1 MRPIR
6 VLSLFDGMS
15 CGQIALR
22 DLGIPIEVYYA
33 SEIDKFAIQQT
44 QLNFPG
50 TVQLGDVRNID
61 VDKLCDE
68 VGEFDLL
75 LAGFPCTNLSFAGKR
90 AGLATKDNIE
100 ILTLDQYLDLKDADF
115 EFEGQS
121 YLFWEFMRVLTA
133 LRRRNPNIMF
143 LLENVEM
150 GKKWE
155 CVLSDAIG
163 IRGVHI
169 NSALVSAQNRKRIYW
184 SNIRVREE
192 GLFGYRFTDIP
203 QPDDRGIL
211 LRDILEKEV
220 DEKYFLKDNIA
231 ANVIKRFEFNK
242 AKGYGYGGRIHD
254 ENGKMGAVRLGGH
267 GEYDLIQEQTS
278 EYLRVPDAN
287 KHLQKNLTD
296 VNEKAQTF
304 LATSGK
310 GAWANGMSLVS
321 NGFRIRR
328 LTPTECAR
336 LQTIPDWYK
345 WEYVKKYIDINL
357 CEPNVELTAAKDILQ
372 TKRPDYVICT
382 ILGSSEQV
390 QLMKDQKLINQKNAQ
405 WTVAIDN
412 VPHISDYASCTIKG
426 LRGMEQQT
434 LSHFSLNMKR
444 YVLYVEKLSTE
455 EMEVQK
461 DYAQNIIAVLKFT
474 EIQVR
479 LIKGTKNEKNIL
491 EFVDICQRKEECQR
505 IERFMKIT
513 LAENCKDMNVFIIS
527 ILIKQII
534 GLRTCIFSNL
544 KMSTK
549 KLMLSFQLSPLNLS
563 SVALLNLRMGIIE
576 STSETQQYRM
586 LGNGWTVEVIK
597 HIFSFMRLED
607 IV

>member
-1 MRPIR
+1 MDQRIRPIR

-22 DLGIPIEVYYA
+22 ELGIPVAAYYA
-33 SEIDKFAIQQT
+33 SEVDKFAIAQT
-44 QLNFPG
+44 QLNFPE
-50 TVQLGDVRNID
+50 TIQLGDVRNID
-61 VDKLCDE
+61 VDKLCED
-68 VGEFDLL
+68 GEIDLL

-90 AGLATKDNIE
+90 AGLATKENIE

-133 LRRRNPNIMF
+133 LRRRNPNIIF

-155 CVLSDAIG
+155 RVLSEAVG

-184 SNIRVREE
+184 SNIRVRKE
-192 GLFGYRFTDIP
+192 GLFGYRYTDIP
-203 QPDDRGIL
+203 QPTDRGIL

-254 ENGKMGAVRLGGH
+254 ENGKMCAVRLGGH

-287 KHLQKNLTD
+287 DHLQKNLTD
-296 VNEKAQTF
+296 VDSKANAF
-304 LATSGK
+304 LATSHK

-321 NGFRIRR
+321 SNFRIRR
-328 LTPTECAR
+328 ITPTECAR
-336 LQTIPDWYK
+336 LQTIPDWYI
-345 WEYVKKYIDINL
+345 W
-357 CEPNVELTAAKDILQ
+357 
-372 TKRPDYVICT
+372 
-382 ILGSSEQV
+382 
-390 QLMKDQKLINQKNAQ
+390 
-405 WTVAIDN
+405 
-412 VPHISDYASCTIKG
+412 
-426 LRGMEQQT
+426 
-434 LSHFSLNMKR
+434 
-444 YVLYVEKLSTE
+444 
-455 EMEVQK
+455 
-461 DYAQNIIAVLKFT
+461 
-474 EIQVR
+474 
-479 LIKGTKNEKNIL
+479 
-491 EFVDICQRKEECQR
+491 
-505 IERFMKIT
+505 
-513 LAENCKDMNVFIIS
+513 NCS
-527 ILIKQII
+527 
-534 GLRTCIFSNL
+534 
-544 KMSTK
+544 
-549 KLMLSFQLSPLNLS
+549 
-563 SVALLNLRMGIIE
+563 A
-576 STSETQQYRM
+576 TQQYRL

-607 IV
+607 TV